1 MWLVALFNKNN
12 RVRFSLREYLRIL
25 SPNLRILFPG
35 MQEPAET
42 GSCTRG
48 KSYLDYFQL
57 VYWAVPASVQPSFC
71 LRTPA
76 ERLTSEAGNGR
87 KPQVAL

>member
-1 MWLVALFNKNN
+1 MWLVAFTDKIN
-12 RVRFSLREYLRIL
+12 RVAFLLWKYLRI
-25 SPNLRILFPG
+25 SIPNLRILFPG
-35 MQEPAET
+35 MQESVET
-42 GSCTRG
+42 GSCTSEKG
-48 KSYLDYFQL
+48 QKGYFQF

-76 ERLTSEAGNGR
+76 ERSTSEAGNGR